1 MTNETNTKVDAQ
13 LEIGQK
19 DIAPPAHSAS
29 ENQHVLEE
37 SICTTI
43 TKDLKSIFT
52 KTRYAMIPFSSEDRV
67 HELRNWDLWGPLIF
81 CLVLTCFISMG
92 TSNSVNDAFSAVY
105 ATLFVGAVVIGLN
118 SYLIGVDAS
127 TLSMISILGYC
138 IFPFVIVSIVNY
150 FARKYLMLL
159 GVRNYSNLIC
169 RLVSSLALRGSG
181 A

>member
-1 MTNETNTKVDAQ
+1 MTKQTNTEVEARMEVDNH
-13 LEIGQK
+13 GSH
-19 DIAPPAHSAS
+19 PPS

-43 TKDLKSIFT
+43 TKDLKSILT
-52 KTRYAMIPFSSEDRV
+52 KTRYAMIPISGEERV

-81 CLVLTCFISMG
+81 CLVLTTFISMG
-92 TSNSVNDAFSAVY
+92 TSSSVNDAFSAVY
-105 ATLFVGAVVIGLN
+105 ATLFIGAVVIGLN

-159 GVRNYSNLIC
+159 GVRKNSNLIC
-169 RLVSSLALRGSG
+169 RSESSPALPGSG
-181 A
+181 V